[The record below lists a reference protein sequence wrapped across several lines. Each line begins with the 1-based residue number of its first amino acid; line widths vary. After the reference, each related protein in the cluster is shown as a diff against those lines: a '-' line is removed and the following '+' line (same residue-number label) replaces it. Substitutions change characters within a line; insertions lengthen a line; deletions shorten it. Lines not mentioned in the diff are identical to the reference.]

1 MQQRSF
7 SKADAKVVSFT
18 IQSKSFYEKYAQK
31 HIVFDLFYR
40 IKGNTGDF
48 TFYIFM
54 RAKETVDGNRGV
66 ENEREGEIKGTFTGK
81 KEKRGKGEEVRM
93 GA

>member
-18 IQSKSFYEKYAQK
+18 IQSKSFYEKCAQK

-40 IKGNTGDF
+40 IEGNTGDF

-66 ENEREGEIKGTFTGK
+66 EDGGEGEIMGK
-81 KEKRGKGEEVRM
+81 ITEK
-93 GA
+93 